1 MYLMIR
7 LFLLALL
14 SISAIVSG
22 CKPAA
27 APIAV
32 GDKPVV
38 VNGVQG
44 KDVQS
49 RPLKPPA
56 EMSWTGD
63 DGSVNKLKDLQGKVV
78 ILDFWATYCA
88 PCIEGIPHL
97 MQLKAKYGDG
107 LEVVGLNVGGEDDK
121 PKIPEFVERLKIT
134 YPLGHPEDALSAYVF
149 GTDTAIPQT
158 AIFDRDGKLV
168 KKIVGFNDKIKADLD
183 IAVEATVNQK

>member
-1 MYLMIR
+1 MIR
-7 LFLLALL
+7 FSLLAFVLL
-14 SISAIVSG
+14 CISG

-27 APIAV
+27 APLAV

-49 RPLKPPA
+49 RPLKPPT

-63 DGSVNKLKDLQGKVV
+63 DGSVNKLKDFQGKVV
-78 ILDFWATYCA
+78 ILDFWATYCT

-97 MQLKAKYGDG
+97 MALKTKYGDQ
-107 LEVVGLNVGGEDDK
+107 LEVIGLNVGGEEDK
-121 PKIPEFVERLKIT
+121 PKIQEFVERLKIT
-134 YPLGHPEDALSAYVF
+134 YPLGQPEDALSAYVF

-168 KKIVGFNDKIKADLD
+168 MKIVGFNDKIKGELD
-183 IAVEATVNQK
+183 VAVESTVNSK

>member
-1 MYLMIR
+1 MIR
-7 LFLLALL
+7 LFLLAI
-14 SISAIVSG
+14 SISIVVSG
-22 CKPAA
+22 CRPAA

-49 RPLKPPA
+49 RPLKPPT
-56 EMSWTGD
+56 EMSWTGF
-63 DGSVNKLKDLQGKVV
+63 DGSVKKLKDFQGKVV
-78 ILDFWATYCA
+78 ILDFWATYCL
-88 PCIEGIPHL
+88 PCIEEIPHL
-97 MQLKAKYGDG
+97 MELKERYGND
-107 LEVVGLNVGGEDDK
+107 LEVIGLNVGGEEDK

-168 KKIVGFNDKIKADLD
+168 KKIVGFSDKIKAELD
-183 IAVEATVNQK
+183 VAVESTVNAK

>member
-1 MYLMIR
+1 MIR
-7 LFLLALL
+7 LFFL
-14 SISAIVSG
+14 SILISIVVSG

-49 RPLKPPA
+49 RPLKPPT
-56 EMSWTGD
+56 EMSWTGF
-63 DGSVNKLKDLQGKVV
+63 DGSVKKIKDYQGKVM
-78 ILDFWATYCA
+78 ILDFWATYCL
-88 PCIEGIPHL
+88 PCIEEIPHL
-97 MQLKAKYGDG
+97 MELESKYGEQ
-107 LEVVGLNVGGEDDK
+107 LEIIGLNVGGEEDK

-158 AIFDRDGKLV
+158 AIFDRNGKLV
-168 KKIVGFNDKIKADLD
+168 RKIVGFSDKIEAELD
-183 IAVEATVNQK
+183 AAVESTVNSK